1 MAIELIR
8 DTIRIDRVIG
18 ESSSQAL
25 VEGDINVPD
34 NKMDIARIL
43 DVDGKI
49 NVNSVEIVE
58 DKILMDG
65 NVSFHILYIGEGEEH
80 QLTSM
85 DATTTFN
92 HSIDVQGA
100 RPKMLADVSREI
112 EHIEYSLTNSRKI
125 NVKAVVNFDAKV
137 IGSDQIN
144 AVKEIKGLG
153 DVQVL
158 EKNVQNR
165 LVIGK
170 GSSQTIIREAIEI
183 PPEMPSIEEILI
195 NEGKAVIKEITAA
208 DNKVTVQGDLV
219 VSTFYR
225 CGEEREPL
233 QYMTNTLPF
242 SHFAE
247 IDGVYPGAEVEANV
261 EVQEIYVELRENEAG
276 EKRIMELETLL
287 NMESS
292 AEEVAGFQIM
302 TDAYSPSVDL
312 KLKKQSIEAQQVVGE
327 NSVQNVIKESIQLS
341 DDLPA
346 ITKILAVKGKPF
358 ITDQAIDHGKVTV
371 EGIMDTKAIYLT
383 GDETSP
389 ILTYQTEI
397 PFRYDLELENLKPG
411 MDVDLSIDVDHVS
424 FSPIASDEM
433 ELRFV
438 INSRGKAL
446 AKVKQEV
453 IMEVEELETVSKE
466 ELGGITIY
474 FTQPGD
480 SLWSVAKRFSTTI
493 AGILKYNPDLDQQDL
508 VPGTRIVVY
517 KKFTPVA

>member
-34 NKMDIARIL
+34 NKMDIATIL
-43 DVDGKI
+43 DVDGRI
-49 NVNSVEIVE
+49 NVNSVEVVE

-65 NVSFHILYIGEGEEH
+65 NVSFHILYIGDGEGF
-80 QLTSM
+80 QLTGM
-85 DATTTFN
+85 DATTTFS

-100 RPKMLADVSREI
+100 RPKMLADVTREI
-112 EHIEYSLTNSRKI
+112 EHIEFSLTNSRKI
-125 NVKAVVNFDAKV
+125 NVKAVVNFEAKV
-137 IGSDQIN
+137 ISSDQIN
-144 AVKEIKGLG
+144 AVKEIRGLE
-153 DVQVL
+153 DVQIL
-158 EKNVQNR
+158 EEKVQNR
-165 LVIGK
+165 LIIGK

-183 PPEMPSIEEILI
+183 PPEMPSIQEILK

-208 DNKVTVQGDLV
+208 DNKVTVEGDLV
-219 VSTFYR
+219 ISTFYR

-242 SHFAE
+242 SHFTE
-247 IDGVYPGAEVEANV
+247 INGVYPGAEVEAGI
-261 EVQEIYVELRENEAG
+261 EVQEIFVELRENVAG
-276 EKRIMELETLL
+276 EQRIMELEILL
-287 NMESS
+287 NVESS

-302 TDAYSPSVDL
+302 ADAYSPTVDL
-312 KLKKQSIEAQQVVGE
+312 KLKKQSIESLQSVGE
-327 NSVQNVIKESIQLS
+327 NSVQNVIKESLQLS

-346 ITKILAVKGKPF
+346 ITKILAVEGKPF
-358 ITDQAIDHGKVTV
+358 ITDQTIDHGKVTV

-383 GDETSP
+383 GDEMSP
-389 ILTYQTEI
+389 VAMYQTEL

-411 MDVDLSIDVDHVS
+411 MDVDLSVDVDHVS

-438 INSRGKAL
+438 INSRGKVLSKA
-446 AKVKQEV
+446 KQEV
-453 IMEVEELETVSKE
+453 IMEVEELEAASKDD
-466 ELGGITIY
+466 LGGIIIY

-493 AGILKYNPDLDQQDL
+493 AGILKYNPNLDQQDL

>member
-43 DVDGKI
+43 DVDGRI
-49 NVNSVEIVE
+49 NVSSVEIVE

-65 NVSFHILYIGEGEEH
+65 NVSFHILYIGDGEGY

-85 DATTTFN
+85 EATTTFS

-100 RPKMLADVSREI
+100 GPKMLADVTREI
-112 EHIEYSLTNSRKI
+112 EHIEYILTNSRKI
-125 NVKAVVNFDAKV
+125 NVKAVVNFEAKV
-137 IGSDQIN
+137 VTSDQIN
-144 AVKEIKGLG
+144 AVKEIKGLE

-170 GSSQTIIREAIEI
+170 GSSQTIIKEDIEI
-183 PPEMPSIEEILI
+183 PPEMPSIQEILK
-195 NEGKAVIKEITAA
+195 NEGKAVIREITAG
-208 DNKVTVQGDLV
+208 DNKVMVQGDLV
-219 VSTFYR
+219 ISTFYR

-233 QYMTNTLPF
+233 QYMINTLPF
-242 SHFAE
+242 THFTE
-247 IDGVYPGAEVEANV
+247 INGVYPGAEVQADI
-261 EVQEIYVELRENEAG
+261 EVQEIFVEVRENGAG
-276 EKRIMELETLL
+276 EQRIMEVETLL

-292 AEEVAGFQIM
+292 AEEVAGFQVM

-312 KLKKQSIEAQQVVGE
+312 KLKKQSVEGLQVVGE
-327 NSVQNVIKESIQLS
+327 NSVQSVIKESLQLS

-346 ITKILAVKGKPF
+346 ITKVLAVKGKPF
-358 ITDQAIDHGKVTV
+358 ITDQAIDSGKVTV

-383 GDETSP
+383 SDEMSP
-389 ILTYQTEI
+389 IEAYQTEI

-411 MDVDLSIDVDHVS
+411 MDVDLSIDVDHIS
-424 FSPIASDEM
+424 FSPIAPDEM
-433 ELRFV
+433 EVRFV

-446 AKVKQEV
+446 TKAKQEV
-453 IMEVEELETVSKE
+453 IMEVEEQEAASKDD
-466 ELGGITIY
+466 LGGITIY

-480 SLWSVAKRFSTTI
+480 SLWSVAKRFNTTI
-493 AGILKYNPDLDQQDL
+493 AGILKYNQDLDQQDL